1 MNVAIVG
8 ATGNVGRK
16 TLEVLEKKNLP
27 IKELYLVASPRSV
40 GSKSKRALCKY
51 TLGWWSSYKLED
63 NVDVS
68 SKIKPF
74 R

>member
-27 IKELYLVASPRSV
+27 IKELYLVASPRSAGQKV
-40 GSKSKRALCKY
+40 LFKTKNMKFLILKH
-51 TLGWWSSYKLED
+51 LIFQK
-63 NVDVS
+63 
-68 SKIKPF
+68 
-74 R
+74 